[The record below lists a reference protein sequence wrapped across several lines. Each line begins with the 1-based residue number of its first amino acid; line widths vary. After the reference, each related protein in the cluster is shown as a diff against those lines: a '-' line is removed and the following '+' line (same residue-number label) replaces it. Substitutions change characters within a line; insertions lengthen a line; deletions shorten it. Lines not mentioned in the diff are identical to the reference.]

1 MLLSKKE
8 DKGQVLVISILL
20 TVFVSAI
27 ALSFTSLM
35 ITALKTQRD
44 VSNSLIANYAAETGV
59 EKTILKIKNPST
71 IYPIIESMNFG
82 NGLYYSLRADVNAV
96 DPTQI
101 LVESTG
107 IKNNVRRKIEVL
119 IPIAP
124 DTDGVFSPSS
134 WKAVNP

>member
-20 TVFVSAI
+20 TIFVSAI

-134 WKAVNP
+134 WKEVNP

>member
-134 WKAVNP
+134 WKEVNP